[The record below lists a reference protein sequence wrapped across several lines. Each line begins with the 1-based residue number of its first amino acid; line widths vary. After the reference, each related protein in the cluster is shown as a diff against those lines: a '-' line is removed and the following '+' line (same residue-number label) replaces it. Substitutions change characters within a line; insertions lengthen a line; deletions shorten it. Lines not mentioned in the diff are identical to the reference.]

1 MFNGIICLGSDE
13 VNMKSTAILD
23 LMVRDHGRLI
33 VLLNEVE
40 KNIIKEAEKAIKA
53 FDSFEWALEKHI
65 FTEEKA
71 IFTAYQPDNVTTGF
85 KMLPNLVKEHNEIL
99 NQLRVMRRDV
109 LSGRTSDFRG
119 FKELLLKHKGF
130 EEEELYPKIDQELS
144 NKDKQ
149 GIINRI
155 QEIV

>member
-1 MFNGIICLGSDE
+1 
-13 VNMKSTAILD
+13 MKSTAILD

-33 VLLNEVE
+33 ALLNKVE
-40 KNIIKEAEKAIKA
+40 KSLDQEAEIAIKA

-71 IFTAYQPDNVTTGF
+71 IFTSYQPDNVNTGF
-85 KMLPNLVKEHNEIL
+85 QMLPNLVKEHNELL
-99 NQLRVMRRDV
+99 NRLRVLRRDV
-109 LSGRTSDFRG
+109 LSGRTGDFRG
-119 FKELLLKHKGF
+119 FIELLLSHKEF
-130 EEEELYPKIDQELS
+130 EEDELYPKIDQELTE
-144 NKDKQ
+144 KDKQ

>member
-1 MFNGIICLGSDE
+1 
-13 VNMKSTAILD
+13 MKSTAILD
-23 LMVRDHGRLI
+23 LMVGDHGRLI
-33 VLLNEVE
+33 TLLNQVE
-40 KNIIKEAEKAIKA
+40 KTLNQESESVIKA

-71 IFTAYQPDNVTTGF
+71 IFTSYNPDNVSKGF

-99 NQLRVMRRDV
+99 NRLRVIRRTL
-109 LSGRTSDFRG
+109 LSSQTSDFRV

-130 EEEELYPKIDQELS
+130 EEEELYPLIDQELS
-144 NKDKQ
+144 EKDKQ

-155 QEIV
+155 QEIM

>member
-1 MFNGIICLGSDE
+1 MSPDRICSGSDD
-13 VNMKSTAILD
+13 VYMKSTAILD

-33 VLLNEVE
+33 ALLNQLE
-40 KNIIKEAEKAIKA
+40 KTLDQEIESVIKA

-71 IFTAYQPDNVTTGF
+71 IFTSYTPNNVTTGF
-85 KMLPNLVKEHNEIL
+85 QMLPNFVKEHNEIL
-99 NQLRVMRRDV
+99 NRLRVMRRAV
-109 LSGRTSDFRG
+109 LSGHTSDFRG

-130 EEEELYPKIDQELS
+130 EEEELYPRIDQELS
-144 NKDKQ
+144 EKDKQ

-155 QEIV
+155 QEMV